1 MPPES
6 TEPEY
11 TFPGPPPVEAL
22 DFFKAKALKPAFNYL
37 DVWREQ
43 HAIAFTVAKAMQ
55 LDVLTEIKTA
65 LDKSLAEGKTF
76 ADFKRELRPKLQALG
91 WWGVK
96 EQLDPATGE
105 VKPVQLGSPR
115 RLKVIYDTNV
125 RQAYAAGR
133 EEKAQRVKQRFP
145 YAMYVIGP
153 SENHREQHVS
163 WHGLILP
170 VDDPWWDTH
179 TPMNGWGCKCSKRL
193 ITARQYERLKQT
205 GIPDPTAPAIL
216 DSEGNPTGRK
226 VKRTIPVKTT
236 APAIQTRQHV
246 NKRTGELTQ
255 VPVGIDA
262 GFDTSPAKDRLKKAK
277 QLLQEKQAAFEQLTK
292 PKK

>member
-1 MPPES
+1 MP
-6 TEPEY
+6 EPSFN
-11 TFPGPPPVEAL
+11 FPGPPPVEAL
-22 DFFKAKALKPAFNYL
+22 DFFKAKTLKPSFSFE

-55 LDVLTEIKTA
+55 LDVLTTIQAA
-65 LDKSLAEGKTF
+65 LDQSLEQGKTF
-76 ADFKRELRPKLQALG
+76 ADFKRELRPTLKRLG

-96 EQLDPATGE
+96 EQTDPATGE

-125 RQAYAAGR
+125 RQAHAAGR
-133 EEKAQRVKQRFP
+133 EEKAQRVKKRFP

-153 SENHREQHVS
+153 SENHREQHVA

-193 ITARQYERLKQT
+193 ITVRQYDRLKKS
-205 GIPDPTAPAIL
+205 GIPDPTAPPIL
-216 DSEGNPTGRK
+216 DSQGNPTGRK
-226 VKRTIPVKTT
+226 VKRSVPVKTT
-236 APAIQTRQHV
+236 APTIQRREHV
-246 NKRTGELTQ
+246 NKRTGEINQ
-255 VPVGIDA
+255 VPVGIDP
-262 GFDTSPAKDRLKKAK
+262 GFDTNPGKDRLKKAE
-277 QLLQEKQAAFEQLTK
+277 QLLQEKQAEFNQLTK